1 MKRLKKN
8 QIILS
13 VTAIMLIAAGY
24 LNYTGKANNTLATG
38 TLLDSEEMASIGDA
52 TFVSSSATASENE
65 MENEI
70 GEEENIQTNAV
81 VETTATEVNN
91 SDESEYFT
99 KSRLDRD
106 KMYAA
111 TLDSYQKMIDS
122 EQMSTEQKSIA
133 QTEIQNIN
141 QEKNAVM
148 ITENLIKTKG
158 FEDVVLFVNVD
169 SISVIVKAEGL
180 SEEEIAQIQNI
191 VSREL
196 KANVENIHISMK

>member
-1 MKRLKKN
+1 
-8 QIILS
+8 
-13 VTAIMLIAAGY
+13 
-24 LNYTGKANNTLATG
+24 
-38 TLLDSEEMASIGDA
+38 MASIGDA

-81 VETTATEVNN
+81 VETTAAEVNN